1 MLNPTT
7 VCDNCDELLSGRWE
21 AGPKEQTEVG
31 LKLPKV
37 EKLWCK
43 EYFYVVYVPHG
54 VWRIKDTQPNSN
66 TADTLL

>member
-1 MLNPTT
+1 MIT
-7 VCDNCDELLSGRWE
+7 DELLSRRWE

-43 EYFYVVYVPHG
+43 EYFYVVYVVYVLHG
-54 VWRIKDTQPNSN
+54 VWRIKDQELNQASP
-66 TADTLL
+66 ACF